1 MTRMDD
7 NHKAERYF
15 YMIEYVAV
23 AIGALIYLISKVA
36 TWI

>member
-15 YMIEYVAV
+15 YMAELGAF
-23 AIGALIYLISKVA
+23 AIGALTYFISKVA